1 MEVACIGVFESP
13 WRLDAALMELV
24 RATTGHPTLPLGV
37 RVGPSSGHVLLFV
50 VEKVAFLVKE
60 GFLLGVITI
69 TIHAES

>member
-1 MEVACIGVFESP
+1 
-13 WRLDAALMELV
+13 MELV